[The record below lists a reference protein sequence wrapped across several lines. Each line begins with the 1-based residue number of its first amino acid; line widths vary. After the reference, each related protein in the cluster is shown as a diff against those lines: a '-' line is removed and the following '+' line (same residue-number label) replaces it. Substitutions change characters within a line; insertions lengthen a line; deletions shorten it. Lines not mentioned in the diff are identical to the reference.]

1 MPNKLT
7 DIAPGAI
14 ERSGGTDDGTAPHG
28 AKPPPLPA
36 WRYAVDTAK
45 RLSDAGEYAKALAT
59 LEGARRRYAKNEEA
73 VAWIKHR
80 KALLHKLTDIA
91 PGAIERSG
99 GTDDGTAPHGAKP
112 KPPPLPVWRY
122 ALDTAK
128 RLSDAGEYAKALA
141 TLEEA
146 RRRYAKHEEA
156 VAWIK
161 YRKALLLL
169 KTEGLEGARELA
181 MEALDSP
188 IPDRARMKLRWEVI
202 AKMSDAG
209 DVDGLAKL
217 LPDYYLYVEDIS
229 RERQIVKIA
238 KRHGLFFGSPQTV
251 LSERRISYSIPAKPR
266 YPTSI
271 EQALSGYGPVCRS
284 PEVKL
289 HTLTNCTAVFAGSH
303 KFFFDADGGFIR
315 ECSDPLLAF
324 LNERIKDLLKDY
336 PPPGGRDIPGVSAFI
351 GDRFRGGNYCHWLLD
366 WLPRLSLCEHA
377 GPFENIVCNNRV
389 RHDFMAESLAF
400 LGYSDRTVIEAA
412 ARPVWRFEKLLVPD
426 SAIIGTLRHP
436 MQLCHPDLIGW
447 WRSRLPVRK
456 PRRKLY
462 IPRTNK
468 RVVQNETELVNLL
481 DSFEV
486 FDPGR
491 HSFEEQIEAFSEAEA
506 VVGAHGAGLTNIL
519 FAPEGCR
526 VLELFPPRGGTAA
539 FACLAN
545 ALNHDYDLA
554 IEDDGGPPSPMH
566 EREPNHLDFHAPLEQ
581 VAQWL
586 RSMA

>member
-1 MPNKLT
+1 MPKKLT

-14 ERSGGTDDGTAPHG
+14 GRSGGTDDGTAPHG
-28 AKPPPLPA
+28 AKPPPLPV
-36 WRYAVDTAK
+36 WRYAVDTAE
-45 RLSDAGEYAKALAT
+45 RFSDAGEYAKALAT
-59 LEGARRRYAKNEEA
+59 LEGARRKYAKNEEA
-73 VAWIKHR
+73 VK
-80 KALLHKLTDIA
+80 
-91 PGAIERSG
+91 
-99 GTDDGTAPHGAKP
+99 
-112 KPPPLPVWRY
+112 
-122 ALDTAK
+122 
-128 RLSDAGEYAKALA
+128 
-141 TLEEA
+141 
-146 RRRYAKHEEA
+146 
-156 VAWIK
+156 WIK
-161 YRKALLLL
+161 YRKTLLLL

-188 IPDRARMKLRWEVI
+188 IIDRARMKLRWEVI
-202 AKMSDAG
+202 AKMLDAG
-209 DVDGLAKL
+209 DVDGLARL
-217 LPDYYLYVEDIS
+217 LPDHYLYIENIS
-229 RERQIVKIA
+229 REWQIVEIA
-238 KRHGLFFGSPQTV
+238 KRHGLASDPAEPVAIGEAASSQTV
-251 LSERRISYSIPAKPR
+251 LSKRRISYSIPPKPR
-266 YPTSI
+266 YPKTI
-271 EQALSGYGPVCRS
+271 MQALSGYEPVCRS

-289 HTLTNCTAVFAGSH
+289 HTLTNCTAVFPGPH

-315 ECSDPLLAF
+315 ECSDPLPAF

-336 PPPGGRDIPGVSAFI
+336 PPPGGGDIPGVSAFI

-412 ARPVWRFEKLLVPD
+412 ARTVWRFEKLLVPD
-426 SAIIGTLRHP
+426 SAITGTFRHP

-456 PRRKLY
+456 PRRKFY

-481 DSFEV
+481 DGFEV

-539 FACLAN
+539 FACLVN

-566 EREPNHLDFHAPLEQ
+566 EREPNHLDFHAPLQQ

-586 RSMA
+586 EGNV

>member
-1 MPNKLT
+1 MPNKL
-7 DIAPGAI
+7 
-14 ERSGGTDDGTAPHG
+14 TDDGTAPHG

-36 WRYAVDTAK
+36 WRYAVNTA
-45 RLSDAGEYAKALAT
+45 LDAGEYAKALVT
-59 LEGARRRYAKNEEA
+59 LEEAQRRYAKNEN
-73 VAWIKHR
+73 V
-80 KALLHKLTDIA
+80 
-91 PGAIERSG
+91 
-99 GTDDGTAPHGAKP
+99 
-112 KPPPLPVWRY
+112 
-122 ALDTAK
+122 
-128 RLSDAGEYAKALA
+128 
-141 TLEEA
+141 
-146 RRRYAKHEEA
+146 

-169 KTEGLEGARELA
+169 KTGGLEGARELA

-188 IPDRARMKLRWEVI
+188 ITDLAKMGLRGEVI

-209 DVDGLAKL
+209 DTDGLAGL
-217 LPDYYLYVEDIS
+217 LRGQFLSSPTPW
-229 RERQIVKIA
+229 RKRQGINIA
-238 KRHGLFFGSPQTV
+238 RRHGLISDPAEIFTVGEAASSQIV
-251 LSERRISYSIPAKPR
+251 LSRRLMSYSVPAKPR
-266 YPTSI
+266 YPKMI
-271 EQALSGYGPVCRS
+271 MQALSGYEPVCRS

-289 HTLTNCTAVFAGSH
+289 YTLTNCTVIFLGTFD
-303 KFFFDADGGFIR
+303 FFFDADGGFIR
-315 ECSDPLLAF
+315 ECSDPLPTP
-324 LNERIKDLLKDY
+324 IIDKVKGLLEET
-336 PPPGGRDIPGVSAFI
+336 PPATPKVSAYI
-351 GDRFRGGNYCHWLLD
+351 SDRFRDGNYCHWLLD

-412 ARPVWRFEKLLVPD
+412 ARTVWRFEKLLVPD
-426 SAIIGTLRHP
+426 NATTETFLHP

-481 DSFEV
+481 DGFEV

-506 VVGAHGAGLTNIL
+506 VVGAHGAGLANLL

-526 VLELFPPRGGTAA
+526 VLELFPPRGGTHA

-554 IEDDGGPPSPMH
+554 IEDDGGPPSPVH
-566 EREPNHLDFHAPLEQ
+566 EREPNDLDFHAPLEQ

-586 RSMA
+586 RSVA

>member
-14 ERSGGTDDGTAPHG
+14 G
-28 AKPPPLPA
+28 
-36 WRYAVDTAK
+36 
-45 RLSDAGEYAKALAT
+45 
-59 LEGARRRYAKNEEA
+59 
-73 VAWIKHR
+73 
-80 KALLHKLTDIA
+80 
-91 PGAIERSG
+91 RSG

-112 KPPPLPVWRY
+112 KPPPLPVWRP
-122 ALDTAK
+122 AVDTAK

-141 TLEEA
+141 VLEEA
-146 RRRYAKHEEA
+146 RRKYAKNENA
-156 VAWIK
+156 VRWIK

-188 IPDRARMKLRWEVI
+188 IPDHAKRDLRWEVI

-209 DVDGLAKL
+209 DVDGLAGL
-217 LPDYYLYVEDIS
+217 LPDQYLYVED
-229 RERQIVKIA
+229 RLPQRRIVEIA
-238 KRHGLFFGSPQTV
+238 KRHGLTSDPAEPVAIGEAASSQTV
-251 LSERRISYSIPAKPR
+251 LSERLMSYSIPAKPR
-266 YPTSI
+266 YPKMI
-271 EQALSGYGPVCRS
+271 MQALAGYEPVCRS

-289 HTLTNCTAVFAGSH
+289 HTLTNCTAVFARPH

-315 ECSDPLLAF
+315 ECSDPLPAF
-324 LNERIKDLLKDY
+324 LNERIKGLLKDY
-336 PPPGGRDIPGVSAFI
+336 PPGGGDIPGVSAFI
-351 GDRFRGGNYCHWLLD
+351 GDRFRDGNYCHWLLD

-426 SAIIGTLRHP
+426 SAITGTFRHP

-447 WRSRLPVRK
+447 WRSKLPVRK
-456 PRRKLY
+456 PRRKFY

-481 DSFEV
+481 DGFEV

-506 VVGAHGAGLTNIL
+506 VVGAHGAGLANIL

-526 VLELFPPRGGTAA
+526 VLELFPPRGGMAA

-554 IEDDGGPPSPMH
+554 IEDDGRPPSPMH
-566 EREPNHLDFHAPLEQ
+566 EREPNNLDFHAPLEQ

-586 RSMA
+586 QRNI

>member
-7 DIAPGAI
+7 DITPGAI
-14 ERSGGTDDGTAPHG
+14 G
-28 AKPPPLPA
+28 
-36 WRYAVDTAK
+36 
-45 RLSDAGEYAKALAT
+45 
-59 LEGARRRYAKNEEA
+59 
-73 VAWIKHR
+73 
-80 KALLHKLTDIA
+80 
-91 PGAIERSG
+91 RSG

-112 KPPPLPVWRY
+112 KPPPLPAWHHY
-122 ALDTAK
+122 LELAK

-146 RRRYAKHEEA
+146 RRKYAGNEKA

-181 MEALDSP
+181 MEALDSS
-188 IPDRARMKLRWEVI
+188 IPDHAKRDLRWEVI

-209 DVDGLAKL
+209 DVDGLAGL
-217 LPDYYLYVEDIS
+217 LPDQYLYVED
-229 RERQIVKIA
+229 RLRHRRIVEIA
-238 KRHGLFFGSPQTV
+238 KRHGLTSDPAEPVAIGEAASSQTV
-251 LSERRISYSIPAKPR
+251 LSERLMSYSIPAKSR
-266 YPTSI
+266 YPKMI
-271 EQALSGYGPVCRS
+271 MQALAGYEPVCRS

-289 HTLTNCTAVFAGSH
+289 HTLTNCTAVFPRPH

-315 ECSDPLLAF
+315 ECSDPLPAF
-324 LNERIKDLLKDY
+324 LNERIKGLLKDY
-336 PPPGGRDIPGVSAFI
+336 PPPPGGRDIPGVSAFI
-351 GDRFRGGNYCHWLLD
+351 GDRFRDGNYCHWLLD

-426 SAIIGTLRHP
+426 SATTGTLCHP

-456 PRRKLY
+456 PRRKFY

-481 DSFEV
+481 DGFEV

-506 VVGAHGAGLTNIL
+506 VVGAHGAGLTNLL

-554 IEDDGGPPSPMH
+554 IEDDGGPPSPVH
-566 EREPNHLDFHAPLEQ
+566 EREPNDLDFHAPLEQ

-586 RSMA
+586 EGNV

>member
-14 ERSGGTDDGTAPHG
+14 ERSGGTDDGTALHG

-36 WRYAVDTAK
+36 WRYAVDTAE
-45 RLSDAGEYAKALAT
+45 RLSDAGEYAKALA
-59 LEGARRRYAKNEEA
+59 
-73 VAWIKHR
+73 V
-80 KALLHKLTDIA
+80 
-91 PGAIERSG
+91 
-99 GTDDGTAPHGAKP
+99 
-112 KPPPLPVWRY
+112 
-122 ALDTAK
+122 
-128 RLSDAGEYAKALA
+128 
-141 TLEEA
+141 LEEA
-146 RRRYAKHEEA
+146 RRRYAKNENA
-156 VAWIK
+156 VRWIK

-188 IPDRARMKLRWEVI
+188 ITDLAKMGLRGEVI

-209 DVDGLAKL
+209 DTDGLAGL
-217 LPDYYLYVEDIS
+217 LRDQFLSSPIPWRKKQGIDIA
-229 RERQIVKIA
+229 R
-238 KRHGLFFGSPQTV
+238 RHGLISDPAEIFTVGEAASSQIV
-251 LSERRISYSIPAKPR
+251 LSRRLMSYSVPAKPR

-271 EQALSGYGPVCRS
+271 KRALSGYRPVCRS

-289 HTLTNCTAVFAGSH
+289 HTLTNCTVIFLGTFD
-303 KFFFDADGGFIR
+303 FFFDADGGFIR
-315 ECSDPLLAF
+315 ECSDPLPTP
-324 LNERIKDLLKDY
+324 IIDKVKGLLEET
-336 PPPGGRDIPGVSAFI
+336 PPATPKVSAYI
-351 GDRFRGGNYCHWLLD
+351 SDRFRDGNYCHWLLD

-389 RHDFMAESLAF
+389 WHDFMVESLAF
-400 LGYSDRTVIEAA
+400 LGYSDRTVIETA

-426 SAIIGTLRHP
+426 NATEMFLHP

-481 DSFEV
+481 DGFEV

-506 VVGAHGAGLTNIL
+506 VVGAHGAGLTNLL

-554 IEDDGGPPSPMH
+554 IEDDGRPPSPMH
-566 EREPNHLDFHAPLEQ
+566 EREPNDLDFHAPLEQ

-586 RSMA
+586 QRNV

>member
-1 MPNKLT
+1 MRPSK
-7 DIAPGAI
+7 
-14 ERSGGTDDGTAPHG
+14 
-28 AKPPPLPA
+28 
-36 WRYAVDTAK
+36 WRDVLRYY
-45 RLSDAGEYAKALAT
+45 RWQNALGLA
-59 LEGARRRYAKNEEA
+59 E
-73 VAWIKHR
+73 
-80 KALLHKLTDIA
+80 
-91 PGAIERSG
+91 
-99 GTDDGTAPHGAKP
+99 
-112 KPPPLPVWRY
+112 
-122 ALDTAK
+122 

-146 RRRYAKHEEA
+146 QRKTAGNENA
-156 VAWIK
+156 VRWIK

-181 MEALDSP
+181 MEVLDSS
-188 IPDRARMKLRWEVI
+188 IPDFAKTEMRGELI

-209 DVDGLAKL
+209 DVDGLARL
-217 LPDYYLYVEDIS
+217 LPDQYLYFEDDTS
-229 RERQIVKIA
+229 RQWQIVEIA
-238 KRHGLFFGSPQTV
+238 KRHGLTSDSAEPVAIGEAASSQTV
-251 LSERRISYSIPAKPR
+251 LSERLMSYSIPPKPR

-271 EQALSGYGPVCRS
+271 IKALSGYEPVCRS

-289 HTLTNCTAVFAGSH
+289 HTLTNCTAIFLGPH

-315 ECSDPLLAF
+315 ECSDPLPAF
-324 LNERIKDLLKDY
+324 LNERIKGLLKDY
-336 PPPGGRDIPGVSAFI
+336 PPGGGGRPGVSAFI

-377 GPFENIVCNNRV
+377 GPFENIVYSIIGL

-412 ARPVWRFEKLLVPD
+412 AWPVWRFEKLLVPD
-426 SAIIGTLRHP
+426 SAITGTFRHP

-447 WRSRLPVRK
+447 WRSKLPVRK

-481 DSFEV
+481 DGFEV

-506 VVGAHGAGLTNIL
+506 VVGAHGAGLANIL

-526 VLELFPPRGGTAA
+526 VLELFPPRGGMAA

-554 IEDDGGPPSPMH
+554 IEDDGRPPSPMH
-566 EREPNHLDFHAPLEQ
+566 EREPNNLDFHAPLEQ
-581 VAQWL
+581 VARWL
-586 RSMA
+586 EGNV